1 MSPAANPG
9 ETPRSLLA
17 VAICAA
23 LFFTV
28 ILVHYPALEAKAL
41 LFDDEQY
48 LTKNILVQQPS
59 WASARRFLA
68 EILKPSTVGGYFQP
82 LTMISLMC
90 DYSRASGPTDVRPFH
105 QTSLIFHSLN
115 TVLIFLVLRSLLAGS
130 ARNNRRRVSAT
141 LWPAALVA
149 LLFGVHP
156 LTVEPIPWVGER
168 KTLLATF
175 FALVSLILYLRWV
188 HSSRWTAFGGSLIA
202 FILALLSKP
211 TVTPLPLLLV
221 LLDIWPLRRFS
232 RRSLLEKIPFLV
244 IAALSAIITFV
255 SQARSAAVHLPQD
268 YGPGRIPLVLAHNI
282 VFYLYKIVWPHDL
295 SAHYPY
301 PNPLTLSHPMILAGA
316 IGTVLLLVILAVSLR
331 WTRAAA
337 VSWLFFFIAILPTM
351 QIVGFS
357 NVIASDKYAYFPSLG
372 ICLFVAW
379 FLSRMWSISDRSTR
393 LRRIAIALVVLLI
406 AAAEARATRGY
417 LEKWRT
423 TDTLYRHMIA
433 LAPRAASLYNDLAAD
448 AARRGLHDTAALRFR
463 QAIHLDPEN
472 GWFHSNYG
480 AVLFE
485 QGMLDEA
492 VKEYREAL
500 RLNPELADAANN
512 LGLVL
517 ARQGKLDEA
526 ETFFRQSI
534 NKKSEVPDT
543 HNNLAALL
551 MLKGKNEEAAAAAA
565 EAVRLNPNHAE
576 AQFNL
581 GLARARQG
589 QLDEAL
595 GRFDEAIRLRPDY
608 VDALIGRA
616 DVFFARQDWDRA
628 ETAYREVLRL
638 RPDHESARRGRDR
651 ALAHRAPATQ
661 TSQ

>member
-1 MSPAANPG
+1 MSPPANPG
-9 ETPRSLLA
+9 KTGHWLPVLA
-17 VAICAA
+17 MGAA
-23 LFFTV
+23 LACTV
-28 ILVHYPALEAKAL
+28 FLVHFPALNAKAL

-48 LTKNILVQQPS
+48 LTKNILVQQPG

-68 EILKPSTVGGYFQP
+68 EIFKPSTVGGYYQP
-82 LTMISLMC
+82 LTMISLML
-90 DYSRASGPTDVRPFH
+90 DYPLASGPTDVRPFH
-105 QTSLIFHSLN
+105 RTSLIFHALN
-115 TVLIFLVLRSLLAGS
+115 TVLLFLLLRWLFSGPAQDG
-130 ARNNRRRVSAT
+130 RRPGPAI
-141 LWPAALVA
+141 LWPAAFVA
-149 LLFGVHP
+149 LLFGIHP

-168 KTLLATF
+168 KTLLATL
-175 FALVSLILYLRWV
+175 FALISLIWYVRWV
-188 HSSRWTAFGGSLIA
+188 RSTRWTAMAGSLVA
-202 FILALLSKP
+202 FVLALLSKP

-232 RRSLLEKIPFLV
+232 RRSLFEKIPFLV
-244 IAALSAIITFV
+244 IAALSAVITFV

-295 SAHYPY
+295 STHYPY
-301 PNPLTLSHPMILAGA
+301 PDPLTLSHPMILAGA
-316 IGTVLLLVILAVSLR
+316 IGTVLLMVILAVSLR

-337 VSWLFFFIAILPTM
+337 ISWLFFFIAILPTM

-379 FLSRMWSISDRSTR
+379 LLSRMWSISDRSTR
-393 LRRIAIALVVLLI
+393 LRRIAITLVVLLI

-423 TDTLYRHMIA
+423 TESFYRHMIS
-433 LAPRAASLYNDLAAD
+433 LAPQAAPLYNDLAAD

-472 GWFHSNYG
+472 GWFRSNYG

-485 QGMLDEA
+485 QGKLNEA
-492 VKEYREAL
+492 AAEYREAL

-517 ARQGKLDEA
+517 ARQGNLDEA
-526 ETFFRQSI
+526 ETFFRQSLS
-534 NKKSEVPDT
+534 KKNEVPDT

-551 MLKGKNEEAAAAAA
+551 LLKGKNEEAAASAA
-565 EAVRLNPNHAE
+565 EAVRLNPHHAE

-595 GRFDEAIRLRPDY
+595 SRFDEAVRLRPDY
-608 VDALIGRA
+608 IDALIGRA
-616 DVFFARQDWDRA
+616 DVFTMRQDWDRA
-628 ETAYREVLRL
+628 EEAYRAVLRL

-651 ALAHRAPATQ
+651 ALARRAATTQ
-661 TSQ
+661 SSQ